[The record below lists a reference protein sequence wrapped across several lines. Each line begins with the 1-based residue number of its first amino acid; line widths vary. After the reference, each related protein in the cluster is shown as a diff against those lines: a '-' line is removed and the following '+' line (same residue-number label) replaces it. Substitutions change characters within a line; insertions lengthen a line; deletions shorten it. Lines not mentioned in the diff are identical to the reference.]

1 MKKRNR
7 AVAWILLSAL
17 FLTTAISIFGVGV
30 FVRRRFEMK
39 LPTNF
44 FGMSVRGE
52 APHFYTYEFSDR
64 ANRQGVATELDVG
77 AFGGQTHGYL
87 AYPDMPRHL
96 IDAFVAIEDKRFF
109 EHRGVDWYR
118 TVAAGANYLLGFS
131 DHFGASTIT
140 QQVIKNMT
148 GNSEVSL
155 TRKLQEILYARDL
168 ERNLDKSEILELY
181 LNIIHFSDG
190 CDGIVAAADHYFS
203 KTPQELSVA
212 ESATLAAITN
222 SPSYYNPI
230 RHPEHNLARRNLIL
244 SEMHT
249 QGYLS
254 DGAYEAAV
262 ASPLG
267 LSVREGA
274 GSDAVNSWYLDM
286 VIDDVIND
294 LISTYGMSRSAAS
307 ALVYRGGL
315 RIDIA
320 MDAEIQQTVEEYYRT
335 QIQTPTNADGVRAQ
349 SALIVIDPRTGD
361 VLGVAGGVGEKS
373 GNRVQNFATQTL
385 RPPGSVIKPISV
397 YAPAL
402 EEGIIH
408 WASVYDDTPVNFGEN
423 GKVAWP
429 KNATGVYRGLTNIA
443 YAVAHS
449 TNTVAVKVLEE
460 LGVESAYS
468 WAKDRFHLTSL
479 RRDAAANDCDVA
491 ALALG
496 QLNYG
501 VTLREITDAYT
512 VFADEGVYHPWRS
525 YYRVLD
531 ADGGV
536 LLSSPDRSEIVISR
550 GNAAIMT
557 RLLEGVVKHGTS
569 SAITLDRTVECAGK
583 TGTTSADRDRWF
595 IGYTPELICGVWC
608 GYEYPESLVGRNL
621 CTSIWNDV
629 MGELSAMVGGKTA
642 FEMPSSVVKLEYCR
656 DSGKLLGEN
665 CTADPRGNRVESGWF
680 LLENA
685 PTECCDRHVLC
696 DYDAVHGGI
705 SHGDCPAETVERVSL
720 IRVERRFPIPIFLTD
735 AQYVYSVDPSQI
747 ASNSD
752 PTRAY
757 FDTNG
762 GSFCGTSHTNHPF
775 NRSCEA
781 HLRS

>member
-1 MKKRNR
+1 M
-7 AVAWILLSAL
+7 
-17 FLTTAISIFGVGV
+17 T
-30 FVRRRFEMK
+30 
-39 LPTNF
+39 LPPDF
-44 FGMSVRGE
+44 FRMSVRGE
-52 APHFYTYEFSDR
+52 APHFYAYDFQDR
-64 ANRQGVATELDVG
+64 TNRQGELVELASRSVG
-77 AFGGQTHGYL
+77 QRAHGYL

-109 EHRGVDWYR
+109 THRGVDWYR

-155 TRKLQEILYARDL
+155 SRKLQEILYARDL

-203 KTPQELSVA
+203 KDPKDLTVA
-212 ESATLAAITN
+212 EAATLAAITN

-244 SEMHT
+244 SEMRA
-249 QGYLS
+249 QDYLS
-254 DGAYEAAV
+254 DEKYQEAV

-267 LSVREGA
+267 LSLRDATED
-274 GSDAVNSWYLDM
+274 DAVNSWYIDM
-286 VIDDVIND
+286 VIDDVIDD
-294 LISTYGMSRSAAS
+294 LVAIYGLSRGAAS

-315 RIDIA
+315 RIDVA
-320 MDAEIQQTVEEYYRT
+320 MDPRIQKTVEEYYRT
-335 QIQTPTNADGVRAQ
+335 SVQTPTNADGVQAQ
-349 SALIVIDPRTGD
+349 SALIVIDPHTGD
-361 VLGVAGGVGEKS
+361 VLGVAGGVGEKR

-402 EEGIIH
+402 EEGLIN
-408 WASVYDDTPVNFGEN
+408 WASVYDDTPVNFGES
-423 GKVAWP
+423 GKMPWP
-429 KNATGVYRGLTNIA
+429 KNATNEYRGLTNIA

-460 LGVESAYS
+460 LGIEKSFSY
-468 WAKDRFHLTSL
+468 AKDRFHLRSL
-479 RRDAAANDCDVA
+479 RRDASANDCDVA

-536 LLSSPDRSEIVISR
+536 LLSKPDRAEIVMSR

-557 RLLEGVVKHGTS
+557 RLLEGVVKYGTS

-595 IGYTPELICGVWC
+595 IGYTPDLICGVWC
-608 GYEYPESLVGRNL
+608 GYEYPEPLVGRNL
-621 CTSIWNDV
+621 CTTIWNDV
-629 MGELSAMVGGKTA
+629 MGALTAQSGGKKT
-642 FEMPSSVVKLEYCR
+642 FDTPSSVVKLEYCR

-665 CTADPRGNRVESGWF
+665 CTADPRGSRKEYGWF
-680 LLENA
+680 LSDNA
-685 PTECCDRHVLC
+685 PNTVCDRHVLC
-696 DYDAVHGGI
+696 DCDDLYGGI
-705 SHGDCPAETVERVSL
+705 SHGVCPDDTVRRVSL
-720 IRVERRFPIPIFLTD
+720 IRVERRFPIQIYVTD
-735 AQYVYSVDPSQI
+735 AQYVYTVDPSAI
-747 ASNSD
+747 APNPDSK
-752 PTRAY
+752 RAY
-757 FDTNG
+757 FDTDSG
-762 GSFCGTSHTNHPF
+762 IFYGASHTNLPF
-775 NRSCEA
+775 NRSCGS
-781 HLRS
+781 HSKS